1 MDESFV
7 GALHPRMPSDLLL
20 RVVLLLNDI
29 HTQINV
35 EHRFGGAGSP
45 WEFNLRDLLRWCHL
59 VEAAR

>member
-1 MDESFV
+1 
-7 GALHPRMPSDLLL
+7 MPKDLLL

-29 HTQINV
+29 HTHINL

-59 VEAAR
+59 LESARSESLSLDCE